1 MVKTTIDRFG
11 RVLIPKD
18 MRSDLGLEP
27 GDELGLQAIEG
38 GVRITI
44 LSDEAPLIRKG
55 RALVFTGT
63 RAGDI
68 EGALGEVREERL
80 DLLAAAVRR

>member
-44 LSDEAPLIRKG
+44 LSDEVPLVRKG
-55 RALVFTGT
+55 RALVFTGS

-68 EGALGEVREERL
+68 EGVFREVREERL
-80 DLLAAAVRR
+80 DLLTAPLRR